1 MYRKSS
7 YTGARPAGPGAAR
20 EFFGP
25 ARIVFDVGARQLQV
39 PLRPAGIFRP
49 SPPFS
54 VSKHQPSTNMAKTKT
69 AKKVIKKAP
78 AKKAKAKSAKKAR

>member
-1 MYRKSS
+1 LKLQYVRAA
-7 YTGARPAGPGAAR
+7 GGPRAQILPAGANSVRRRRAAAAR
-20 EFFGP
+20 SGR
-25 ARIVFDVGARQLQV
+25 A
-39 PLRPAGIFRP
+39 PAGTARFP
-49 SPPFS
+49 HPLS